1 MVELPFVIGAE
12 RSRLHAGLLVGD
24 LAIIVLV
31 LSGGMLRHDENPL
44 EVPERALLVI
54 GPFVLAW
61 LVASFV
67 LGAYTGDAR
76 RSTIDATENAA
87 GTWLVAALVGS
98 GLRATPYLPGDSPLV
113 FVAVVV
119 ATGTVGLATWRG
131 LVTHVV
137 GPAER

>member
-1 MVELPFVIGAE
+1 MVDLPFVIGAE
-12 RSRLHAGLLVGD
+12 RSRLHALLFVGDIAVIVGLLG
-24 LAIIVLV
+24 
-31 LSGGMLRHDENPL
+31 GGMMRHGNVPWL
-44 EVPERALLVI
+44 IPERAALVI

-61 LVASFV
+61 LVVSWV

-87 GTWLVAALVGS
+87 GTWLAAALVGS
-98 GLRATPYLPGDSPLV
+98 GLRATSFLPGDAPLT

-119 ATGTVGLATWRG
+119 GTGVVGLAAWRG
-131 LVTHVV
+131 AVTAVV